1 MKDLPTQAPSP
12 LAHAP
17 TWSQLALGSAGIG
30 VWVLFN
36 AVIVHLVW
44 QDPRG
49 DSVLGAY
56 ADGALG
62 WWKGKDIFGSGPDGF
77 LYLPSFAVLFTPF
90 AKLGAPLGDAAWRVL
105 SAGLLAYGIWRFLR
119 LLLPDASWR
128 WMATALGVALLLT
141 VPGGGAALRDGQA
154 STMLMALCLLAAAE
168 IAAGRSW
175 PAAALLALA
184 LAVKPL
190 AFVLL
195 LLAAALHPKL
205 LRPLAACLAA
215 VLLLPFIHPDPGRVW
230 QLYGL
235 GAQKLLTATDPGRAT
250 WSDLGGLLDYFGLGL
265 DSSTM
270 TLVRLL
276 SAAATLALAF
286 LSRLRRPR
294 TDAALDL
301 LALSV
306 CYLMLM
312 SPRTEEQTYIML
324 TAVVALYAMA
334 VWLRESKPSAAIW
347 LAVLCL
353 ALGNQGYGDWIYRP
367 TELWWKPLLAL
378 VFFLYVAARCLAFAV
393 RRPAA
398 AGKPVRATLPAS
410 AE

>member
-62 WWKGKDIFGSGPDGF
+62 WWKGKDIFGS
-77 LYLPSFAVLFTPF
+77 
-90 AKLGAPLGDAAWRVL
+90 GAPLGDAAWRVL

-190 AFVLL
+190 AS
-195 LLAAALHPKL
+195 P
-205 LRPLAACLAA
+205 RCSCCP
-215 VLLLPFIHPDPGRVW
+215 
-230 QLYGL
+230 
-235 GAQKLLTATDPGRAT
+235 
-250 WSDLGGLLDYFGLGL
+250 
-265 DSSTM
+265 SST
-270 TLVRLL
+270 RIQ
-276 SAAATLALAF
+276 A
-286 LSRLRRPR
+286 
-294 TDAALDL
+294 
-301 LALSV
+301 
-306 CYLMLM
+306 
-312 SPRTEEQTYIML
+312 
-324 TAVVALYAMA
+324 
-334 VWLRESKPSAAIW
+334 
-347 LAVLCL
+347 
-353 ALGNQGYGDWIYRP
+353 GYGSSMAWGPR
-367 TELWWKPLLAL
+367 
-378 VFFLYVAARCLAFAV
+378 
-393 RRPAA
+393 
-398 AGKPVRATLPAS
+398 S
-410 AE
+410 S